1 MKMKKIATKFSA
13 IALMALALTSCNKK
27 ANVAPE
33 ADKEFQS
40 AIDAS
45 AATQIVSDID
55 MLVAQASEYSYV
67 AFYTNINGAGSNTVT
82 VKRDTAANMNTIIY
96 NNAKCLDGAVR
107 NGTIT
112 IDYTKCSTGTVT
124 SGGQQY
130 IRNPNHMAVVSF
142 NNYSV
147 NKYVVHNASSITVKN
162 TTPAGYTRT
171 ITPLTWNIAG
181 TLILADTTD
190 NGGNKNDDIKWV
202 GNLNKTLV
210 NSTTSS
216 SIHPSSLLPIRW
228 ITGLYGV
235 QTGTANTSNNAV
247 NPNGINAIVKYSGSA
262 TGFTTKDGA
271 QSTYSFSILDGKELY
286 RNFGCS
292 PDYYINPEQHPIR
305 KGVVEFKTGDKA
317 VRTIYYG
324 DEKNNDYCDNS
335 GIIYINGISYTVD
348 FWK

>member
-1 MKMKKIATKFSA
+1 
-13 IALMALALTSCNKK
+13 
-27 ANVAPE
+27 
-33 ADKEFQS
+33 
-40 AIDAS
+40 
-45 AATQIVSDID
+45 
-55 MLVAQASEYSYV
+55 
-67 AFYTNINGAGSNTVT
+67 
-82 VKRDTAANMNTIIY
+82 
-96 NNAKCLDGAVR
+96 
-107 NGTIT
+107 
-112 IDYTKCSTGTVT
+112 
-124 SGGQQY
+124 
-130 IRNPNHMAVVSF
+130 
-142 NNYSV
+142 
-147 NKYVVHNASSITVKN
+147 
-162 TTPAGYTRT
+162 
-171 ITPLTWNIAG
+171 PLTWNIAG

-228 ITGLYGV
+228 ITGMFGV

-247 NPNGINAIVKYSGSA
+247 NPNGVNAIVKYSGSA

-271 QSTYSFSILDGKELY
+271 QSTYSFTILDGKELY

-317 VRTIYYG
+317 VRTVYYG
-324 DEKNNDYCDNS
+324 DEKNNEYCDNS